1 MKTKA
6 KKQTKICI
14 YIRYRKIFAKKVK
27 KNLQSYFFVV
37 PLYQRNKKQYT
48 MLTDRV
54 TIYVPSTTEGNKPA
68 KRLQKKV
75 SKHVAKKFFRMFGGC
90 TQQAANGF
98 WMSDKKGLI
107 AEKQNLI
114 FAACTP
120 QDRGKH
126 LQDVLTIAKAICK
139 YMKQEAVT
147 VDNNGTLLFVEA

>member
-1 MKTKA
+1 
-6 KKQTKICI
+6 
-14 YIRYRKIFAKKVK
+14 
-27 KNLQSYFFVV
+27 
-37 PLYQRNKKQYT
+37 

-54 TIYVPSTTEGNKPA
+54 TIYVPSTKDGNKPA

-75 SKHVAKKFFRMFGGC
+75 SKHVAKKFSCMFGGC
-90 TQQAANGF
+90 TQQTANGF
-98 WMSDKKGLI
+98 WMSDTKGLI

-120 QDRGKH
+120 QDREKH
-126 LQDVLTIAKAICK
+126 LADVLTIAKAICK

>member
-1 MKTKA
+1 M
-6 KKQTKICI
+6 
-14 YIRYRKIFAKKVK
+14 
-27 KNLQSYFFVV
+27 
-37 PLYQRNKKQYT
+37 YQRNKKQTT

-54 TIYVPSTTEGNKPA
+54 TIYVPSTTDGNRPA

-75 SKHVAKKFFRMFGGC
+75 SKHVAKKFSCMFGGC
-90 TQQAANGF
+90 TQQTANGF
-98 WMSDKKGLI
+98 WMSDTKGLI

-120 QDRGKH
+120 QDREKH
-126 LQDVLTIAKAICK
+126 LADVLTIAKAICK

>member
-1 MKTKA
+1 MNFA
-6 KKQTKICI
+6 I
-14 YIRYRKIFAKKVK
+14 YIRYEKFLQKKLKKICRVV
-27 KNLQSYFFVV
+27 FFVV
-37 PLYQRNKKQYT
+37 PLYQRNKKQCT
-48 MLTDRV
+48 MLTDRI

-75 SKHVAKKFFRMFGGC
+75 SKHVAKKFSCMFGGC

-98 WMSDKKGLI
+98 WMSDTKGLI

-114 FAACTP
+114 FSACTTE
-120 QDRGKH
+120 DRKKH

-147 VDNNGTLLFVEA
+147 VDNNGTLLFIEA